1 MSINSEWK
9 VSPFI
14 TENLIGLTNP
24 NSYIYFGNQGGNNNQ
39 FKPVFGVFFSSR
51 TDEFRYRRIM
61 SPGIETFNQSP
72 LIQQSFGYPKSQ
84 VVPNY
89 KWSLSTGSSIFG
101 NENNNWYT
109 DSVNTQLGF
118 FQKQYQDVDFD
129 TPFEKY
135 RTSTTKFG
143 FISNFTATNPPLPNP
158 NPFNVLQGV
167 PSPVVTPLSTFV
179 VGAPY
184 YFYFGLVNGNTAVDK
199 FYKLYVADF

>member
-1 MSINSEWK
+1 
-9 VSPFI
+9 
-14 TENLIGLTNP
+14 
-24 NSYIYFGNQGGNNNQ
+24 
-39 FKPVFGVFFSSR
+39 
-51 TDEFRYRRIM
+51 
-61 SPGIETFNQSP
+61 
-72 LIQQSFGYPKSQ
+72 
-84 VVPNY
+84 
-89 KWSLSTGSSIFG
+89 
-101 NENNNWYT
+101 
-109 DSVNTQLGF
+109 VNAQLGF

-129 TPFEKY
+129 TPLEKY

-167 PSPVVTPLSTFV
+167 PSPVVTPISTFV